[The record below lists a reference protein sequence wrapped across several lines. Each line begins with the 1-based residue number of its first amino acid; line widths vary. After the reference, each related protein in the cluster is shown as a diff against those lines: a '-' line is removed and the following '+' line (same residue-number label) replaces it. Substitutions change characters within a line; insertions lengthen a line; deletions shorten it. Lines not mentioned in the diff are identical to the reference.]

1 MKSGCFTRGL
11 RVLYQEHEEVTCV
24 RLYDTSL
31 AALCDTGEAESAVA
45 GAYNTEGALVGKTVW
60 VIWDGASYALIVDL
74 LQRGL
79 LPHLQRHAW
88 SARRR
93 RHLGQIVKHHPA

>member
-1 MKSGCFTRGL
+1 MQSQGQK
-11 RVLYQEHEEVTCV
+11 
-24 RLYDTSL
+24 
-31 AALCDTGEAESAVA
+31 
-45 GAYNTEGALVGKTVW
+45 GALVGKTVW

-79 LPHLQRHAW
+79 LPHLQRVVMRGALG
-88 SARRR
+88 AT